1 MARIPTN
8 RKRHAH
14 DLIDRMAPAQL
25 SAVVNLWEV
34 MLDPLA
40 SALANAPDDDEP
52 IGEKEAREAEESKAA
67 LARGEGVP
75 HEKVLADFGLSAEDF
90 ERMGS
95 TPLKA
100 ERRKQ

>member
-1 MARIPTN
+1 MAPGSTKQ
-8 RKRHAH
+8 KRHAH

-25 SAVVNLWEV
+25 SAVVTLLEV
-34 MLDPLA
+34 MLDPLS
-40 SALANAPDDDEP
+40 SALSSAPEDDEP
-52 IGEKEAREAEESKAA
+52 ISEEEAREVAQSKAA

-75 HEKVLADFGLSAEDF
+75 HEEVLADFGLSAKGF
-90 ERMGS
+90 ERMGH